1 MATTLISL
9 VDVSKAYPERR
20 ILSHV
25 SLAVEDGDRL
35 GIIGVNGAGKST
47 LLGILAGEI
56 EADEGSVVPAA
67 GTRVAYLRQNPAF
80 EPDSTI
86 GSTIVGAHQGTAL
99 LDRLGVRDLDLPL
112 GELSGGQLR
121 RVWLAAAMAIESEVL
136 VLDEPTNHLDTD
148 AIDWL
153 EDELD
158 RRPGAVV
165 LVTHDRYL
173 LDRITN
179 RVVEVE
185 DGTVFSHRGG
195 YHSYVEARASREA
208 QELGLARKRANLAR
222 IELDWLNRRP
232 KARSTKAKA
241 RVDRAVALLDA
252 PPPRRPRLLEFE
264 FPSARLGS
272 KVVDLDDATVRFS
285 DRPVL
290 RSVTWRLA
298 PGARIGLVGPNGAG
312 KTTLLRLL
320 GGRLLPDEGSVTIGE
335 TVRPGWFDQQPRPL
349 PAATRILDVT
359 LDEAT
364 RTRLATGLEVSA
376 SQLLQRFGFP
386 TAQHSATVGD
396 LSGGE
401 RRRFELMLVLASAPN
416 LLLLDEPTN
425 DLDLDTLGALE
436 AFLDE
441 WPGVTVIASH
451 DRYLLDR
458 SCRELVSIEPDGSL
472 RHHPGG
478 YTAYAAHRRA
488 IRARDQTRPAAPA
501 PKLAARPASARP
513 DQALR
518 RELVRLEAEMSRLN
532 TAIDGLTGRMEGSA
546 DWEEVAALAVE
557 LDALRTALAH
567 VEHRWLEASEL
578 LDSTD

>member
-9 VDVSKAYPERR
+9 VDVSHAYPERR

-25 SLAVEDGDRL
+25 SFGIEEGDRL

-47 LLGILAGEI
+47 LLGVLAGQI
-56 EADEGSVVPAA
+56 EVDTGEVVLAT
-67 GTRVAYLRQNPAF
+67 GTRVAYLRQNPSYEARA
-80 EPDSTI
+80 TI
-86 GSTIVGAHQGTAL
+86 GSTIVGAHQGLAI
-99 LDRLGVRDLDLPL
+99 LDRLGIRDIDLHL

-121 RVWLAAAMAIESEVL
+121 RVWLAAALAVESEVL
-136 VLDEPTNHLDTD
+136 ILDEPTNHLDTD

-165 LVTHDRYL
+165 IVTHDRYL
-173 LDRITN
+173 LDRITT
-179 RVVEVE
+179 RVLEVE
-185 DGTVFSHRGG
+185 DGTVFAHRGG
-195 YHSYVEARASREA
+195 YHSYLEARAQREA
-208 QELGLARKRANLAR
+208 QELGSARKRANLAR
-222 IELDWLNRRP
+222 IELEWLNRRP

-241 RVDRAVALLDA
+241 RVDRAVALLEA
-252 PPPRRPRLLEFE
+252 PPARRPRSLEFE

-272 KVVDLDDATVRFS
+272 KVVELDRATVRFS

-290 RSVTWRLA
+290 DSITWRLA

-320 GGRLLPDEGSVTIGE
+320 GGRLLPDEGSVAIGE

-349 PAATRILDVT
+349 PGATRILDVT
-359 LDEAT
+359 LEEAT

-386 TAQHSATVGD
+386 TSQHSATVGD

-458 SCRELVSIEPDGSL
+458 SCQEIVSIEPDGSI

-478 YTAYAAHRRA
+478 YTSYVAHRRG
-488 IRARDQTRPAAPA
+488 TRGAAQPAEPPIPAAPRV
-501 PKLAARPASARP
+501 RPPSPRP
-513 DQALR
+513 NQTLR
-518 RELVRLEAEMSRLN
+518 REYARLEAEMPRLQE
-532 TAIDGLTGRMEGSA
+532 AIDRLTARMEA
-546 DWEEVAALAVE
+546 LATDWEEVAALAIQLDQLRSE
-557 LDALRTALAH
+557 LTR
-567 VEHRWLEASEL
+567 VEHRWLELSEV
-578 LDSTD
+578 LD

>member
-9 VDVSKAYPERR
+9 VDVSKDYPERR
-20 ILSHV
+20 ILSRV
-25 SLAVEDGDRL
+25 SFGVEEGDRL

-47 LLGILAGEI
+47 LLGVLAGQI
-56 EADEGSVVPAA
+56 EVDAGEVVRAA
-67 GTRVAYLRQNPAF
+67 GTRVAYLRQNPSF
-80 EPDSTI
+80 EAGATI
-86 GSTIVGAHQGTAL
+86 GSTIVGAHQGLAI
-99 LDRLGVRDLDLPL
+99 LDRLGIRDLDLRL

-121 RVWLAAAMAIESEVL
+121 RVWLAAALAVESEVL
-136 VLDEPTNHLDTD
+136 ILDEPTNHLDTD

-165 LVTHDRYL
+165 IVTHDRYL
-173 LDRITN
+173 LDRITT
-179 RVVEVE
+179 RVLEVE
-185 DGTVFSHRGG
+185 EGTVFAHRGG
-195 YHSYVEARASREA
+195 YHSYLEARALREA
-208 QELGLARKRANLAR
+208 QELGSARKRANLAR
-222 IELDWLNRRP
+222 IELEWLNRRP

-241 RVDRAVALLDA
+241 RVDRAVALLEA
-252 PPPRRPRLLEFE
+252 PPERRPRSLEFE

-272 KVVDLDDATVRFS
+272 KVVEVDGATVRFS
-285 DRPVL
+285 NRAVL
-290 RSVTWRLA
+290 ASITWRLA

-320 GGRLLPDEGSVTIGE
+320 GGRLLPDEGSVSIGE

-349 PAATRILDVT
+349 PGTTRILDVT
-359 LDEAT
+359 LEEAT

-386 TAQHSATVGD
+386 TSQHSATVGD

-458 SCRELVSIEPDGSL
+458 SCQEIVSIEPDGSI

-478 YTAYAAHRRA
+478 YTAYVAHRRGTRNA
-488 IRARDQTRPAAPA
+488 TQTAAPPIPTA
-501 PKLAARPASARP
+501 PLGRSASPRPN
-513 DQALR
+513 QALR
-518 RELVRLEAEMSRLN
+518 REYARLEADMLRLQE
-532 TAIDGLTGRMEGSA
+532 AIDRLTTRMEASA
-546 DWEEVAALAVE
+546 TEWEEVAALAIE
-557 LDALRTALAH
+557 LDQLRSELTQ
-567 VEHRWLEASEL
+567 VEHRWLELTEVL
-578 LDSTD
+578 EG

>member
-9 VDVSKAYPERR
+9 VDVSKDYPERR
-20 ILSHV
+20 ILSRV
-25 SLAVEDGDRL
+25 SFGVEEGDRL

-47 LLGILAGEI
+47 LLGVLAGQI
-56 EADEGSVVPAA
+56 EVDAGEVVRAA
-67 GTRVAYLRQNPAF
+67 GTRVAYLRQNPSF
-80 EPDSTI
+80 EAGATI
-86 GSTIVGAHQGTAL
+86 GSTIVGAHQGLAI
-99 LDRLGVRDLDLPL
+99 LDRLGIRDLDLRL

-121 RVWLAAAMAIESEVL
+121 RVWLAAALAVESEVL
-136 VLDEPTNHLDTD
+136 ILDEPTNHLDTD

-165 LVTHDRYL
+165 IVTHDRYL
-173 LDRITN
+173 LDRITT
-179 RVVEVE
+179 RVLEVE
-185 DGTVFSHRGG
+185 EGTVFAHRGG
-195 YHSYVEARASREA
+195 YHSYLEARALREA
-208 QELGLARKRANLAR
+208 QELGSARKRANLAR
-222 IELDWLNRRP
+222 IELEWLNRRP

-241 RVDRAVALLDA
+241 RVDRAVALLEA
-252 PPPRRPRLLEFE
+252 PPERRPRSLEFE

-272 KVVDLDDATVRFS
+272 KVVEVDGATVRFS
-285 DRPVL
+285 NRAVL
-290 RSVTWRLA
+290 ASITWRLA

-320 GGRLLPDEGSVTIGE
+320 GGRLLPDEGSVSIGE

-349 PAATRILDVT
+349 PGTTRILDVT
-359 LDEAT
+359 LEEAT

-386 TAQHSATVGD
+386 TSQHSATVGD

-458 SCRELVSIEPDGSL
+458 SCQEIVSIEPDGSI
-472 RHHPGG
+472 RHHLGG
-478 YTAYAAHRRA
+478 YTAYVAHRRGTRNA
-488 IRARDQTRPAAPA
+488 TQTAAPPIPTA
-501 PKLAARPASARP
+501 PLGRSASPRPN
-513 DQALR
+513 QALR
-518 RELVRLEAEMSRLN
+518 REYARLEADMLRLQE
-532 TAIDGLTGRMEGSA
+532 AIDRLTTRMEASA
-546 DWEEVAALAVE
+546 TEWEEVAALAIE
-557 LDALRTALAH
+557 LDQLRSELTQ
-567 VEHRWLEASEL
+567 VEHRWLELTEVL
-578 LDSTD
+578 EG

>member
-9 VDVSKAYPERR
+9 VDVSKDYPERR

-25 SLAVEDGDRL
+25 SFGVEEGDRL

-47 LLGILAGEI
+47 LLGVLAGEI
-56 EADEGSVVPAA
+56 EVDAGEVVRTA
-67 GTRVAYLRQNPAF
+67 GTRVAYLRQNPSF
-80 EPDSTI
+80 EGGATI
-86 GSTIVGAHQGTAL
+86 GSTIVGAHQGLAI
-99 LDRLGVRDLDLPL
+99 LDRLGIRDLDLRL

-121 RVWLAAAMAIESEVL
+121 RVWLAAALAVESEVL

-165 LVTHDRYL
+165 IVTHDRYL
-173 LDRITN
+173 LDRITT
-179 RVVEVE
+179 RVLEVE
-185 DGTVFSHRGG
+185 DGAVFAHRGG
-195 YHSYVEARASREA
+195 YHSYLEARALREA
-208 QELGLARKRANLAR
+208 QELGSARKRANLAR
-222 IELDWLNRRP
+222 IELEWLNRRP

-252 PPPRRPRLLEFE
+252 PPERRPRSLEFE

-272 KVVDLDDATVRFS
+272 KVVELDAATVRFS
-285 DRPVL
+285 DQAVL
-290 RSVTWRLA
+290 ASITWRLA

-320 GGRLLPDEGSVTIGE
+320 GGRLLPDEGSVSIGE

-349 PAATRILDVT
+349 PGTTRILDVT
-359 LDEAT
+359 LEEAT

-386 TAQHSATVGD
+386 TSQHSATVGD

-458 SCRELVSIEPDGSL
+458 SCQEIVSIEPDGSI

-478 YTAYAAHRRA
+478 YTAYVAHRRGTRNA
-488 IRARDQTRPAAPA
+488 AQTTAPPIPAAPLVRSA
-501 PKLAARPASARP
+501 SPRPN
-513 DQALR
+513 QALR
-518 RELVRLEAEMSRLN
+518 REYTRLESDMPRLQE
-532 TAIDGLTGRMEGSA
+532 AIDRLITRMEASA
-546 DWEEVAALAVE
+546 TDWEEVAALAIE
-557 LDALRTALAH
+557 LDQLRSELTQ
-567 VEHRWLEASEL
+567 VEHRWLELTEVL
-578 LDSTD
+578 EG